1 MKLKN
6 IREYLGE
13 GRLVGSGEGEVRGFS
28 IDSRSIRPGELFFA
42 LSGEKVDGHQFVAD
56 ALRKGACG
64 AVVSRV
70 PEGLEPEL
78 LAQGGLVIVD
88 ETLAALQKLAL
99 HFRQTAAIP
108 VVAVTGSNG
117 KTTTKDLIASV
128 LAAKFHVLK
137 SRGNFNNEIG
147 LPLTLL
153 ELLHRYDIAVLEMGM
168 RGLGQIEELC
178 RIALPNYGVITN
190 IGIAH
195 YELLGSREN
204 IAAAKGELLD
214 SLPDNGVA
222 ILNRD
227 DPYSV
232 RLGEKLAQQ
241 RPQLKIVYYG
251 FHPEADVRARNLT
264 ASAGGTE
271 FTVTADQLSLPAFL
285 PLWGPHNVQ
294 NALAAVAVGL
304 NCQIPLKSCLK
315 GLADAV
321 ISEKRLA
328 QLPGING
335 SLIIDD
341 TYNANPN
348 STIASLAVLKELP
361 GKRKIAVLGSLKEL
375 GAIAEQGHRDVGRE
389 AAKLGI
395 DFLFSVGQ
403 EAQWIAQEAV
413 KWGMKPECARWCHSK
428 EEIVELLQQL
438 LTEDDVVLVK
448 GSRALAM
455 EDIVKEVAVF
465 EGGTKD

>member
-1 MKLKN
+1 MKLAN

-13 GRLVGSGEGEVRGFS
+13 SRLIGSGEGEVTGFS
-28 IDSRSIRPGELFFA
+28 IDSRSIRQGELFFA
-42 LSGEKVDGHQFVAD
+42 LPGEKVDGHQFVTD
-56 ALRKGACG
+56 ALKKGACG
-64 AVVSRV
+64 AVVSQV
-70 PEGLEPEL
+70 PEGLAPEL
-78 LAQGGLVIVD
+78 LAQGGLVVVD
-88 ETLAALQKLAL
+88 ETLAALQQLASY
-99 HFRQTAAIP
+99 FRKAAGIP

-128 LAAKFHVLK
+128 LAAKYRVLK
-137 SRGNFNNEIG
+137 TQGNFNNEIG

-153 ELLHRYDIAVLEMGM
+153 KLLHPFDIAVLEMGM

-178 RIALPNYGVITN
+178 RIALPNFGVITN

-195 YELLGSREN
+195 YELLGSQEK

-214 SLPDNGVA
+214 SLPGDGAA

-232 RLGEKLAQQ
+232 RLGQKLAQQ
-241 RPQLKIVYYG
+241 RPQLKIMYYG
-251 FHPEADVRARNLT
+251 FHPEADIRAQNLA
-264 ASAGGTE
+264 ASSGGTG
-271 FTVTADQLSLPAFL
+271 FTVTAGHSSLPAFL
-285 PLWGPHNVQ
+285 PLWGAHNVQ
-294 NALAAVAVGL
+294 NALAAIAAGL
-304 NCQIPLKSCLK
+304 ICQIPLESCVEC
-315 GLADAV
+315 LAGAE

-328 QLPGING
+328 PMPGINC

-348 STIASLAVLKELP
+348 STMASLAVLKELP
-361 GKRKIAVLGSLKEL
+361 GKRKMAVLGSLKEL

-395 DFLFSVGQ
+395 DFLFTVGE
-403 EAQWIAQEAV
+403 EAKWIAQEAV
-413 KWGMKPECARWCHSK
+413 KWGMKPDCVWWCSSK
-428 EEIVELLQQL
+428 EEVVELLQQL

-455 EDIVKEVAVF
+455 EEIVKEVTVF
-465 EGGTKD
+465 EGGTKG

>member
-1 MKLKN
+1 MKLAN

-13 GRLVGSGEGEVRGFS
+13 SRLIGSAEEEVTGFS

-42 LSGEKVDGHQFVAD
+42 LPGEKVDGHQFVAD
-56 ALRKGACG
+56 ALQKGACG

-70 PEGLEPEL
+70 PEDLEPGL
-78 LAQGGLVIVD
+78 LAQGGLIIVD
-88 ETLAALQKLAL
+88 ETLAALQKMAL
-99 HFRQTAAIP
+99 SLRKAAAIP

-128 LAAKFHVLK
+128 LAAKYRVLK
-137 SRGNFNNEIG
+137 TQGNFNNEIG

-153 ELLHRYDIAVLEMGM
+153 KLLHPYDIAVLEMGM
-168 RGLGQIEELC
+168 RGRGQIEELC

-195 YELLGSREN
+195 YELLGSQEK

-214 SLPDNGVA
+214 SLPGDGVA

-227 DPYSV
+227 DLYSV
-232 RLGEKLAQQ
+232 RLGQKLATE
-241 RPQLKIVYYG
+241 RPQLKILYYG
-251 FHPEADVRARNLT
+251 FHPEADIRARDLV
-264 ASAGGTE
+264 ASSEGTG
-271 FTVTADQLSLPAFL
+271 FTVSVDKWSLPAFL
-285 PLWGPHNVQ
+285 PLWGHHNVQ
-294 NALAAVAVGL
+294 NALAAIAVGL
-304 NCQIPLKSCLK
+304 ICQIAPESCVK
-315 GLADAV
+315 GLAEAV
-321 ISEKRLA
+321 ISEKRLNR
-328 QLPGING
+328 LPGING
-335 SLIIDD
+335 SLVIDD

-348 STIASLAVLKELP
+348 STIASLTVLKELP

-375 GAIAEQGHRDVGRE
+375 GAIAEQGHRDVGRT

-395 DFLFSVGQ
+395 DFILAVGE
-403 EAQWIAQEAV
+403 EAKWIAQEAV
-413 KWGMKPECARWCHSK
+413 TWGMKTECVRWCSSK

-438 LTEDDVVLVK
+438 LAEDDVVLVK

-455 EDIVKEVAVF
+455 EEIVEEVSVF
-465 EGGTKD
+465 EGGTKG